1 MREYLAAGLPVVS
14 TAIPE
19 VERLGLCRIGR
30 NPDEI
35 VREIAAA
42 VAAGGGPS
50 EVRAAQVRGE
60 GWEARVGEMQRIVAA
75 ALNAGDRA
83 A

>member
-1 MREYLAAGLPVVS
+1 VS
-14 TAIPE
+14 TALPE

-30 NPDEI
+30 GADET

-42 VAAGGGPS
+42 VAAGAGPS
-50 EVRAAQVRGE
+50 QLRAEQVRGE
-60 GWEARVGEMQRIVAA
+60 SWEARVAEMARIVSA
-75 ALNAGDRA
+75 ALGQARRA

>member
-1 MREYLAAGLPVVS
+1 VS

-19 VERLGLCRIGR
+19 VERLGVCRIGKEA
-30 NPDEI
+30 DSV

-42 VAAGGGPS
+42 IASGAGPS
-50 EVRAAQVRGE
+50 EVRARQMRSE
-60 GWEARVGEMQRIVAA
+60 GWEARVAEMQEIVSA
-75 ALNAGDRA
+75 ALGVRRKA